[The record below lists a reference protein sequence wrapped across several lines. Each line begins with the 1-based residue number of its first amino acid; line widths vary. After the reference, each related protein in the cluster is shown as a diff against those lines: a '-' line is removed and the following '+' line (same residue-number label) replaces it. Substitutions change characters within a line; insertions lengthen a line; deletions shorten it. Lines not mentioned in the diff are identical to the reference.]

1 MVARRIPTGIHPL
14 WEGMNEAAAAELIAL
29 KLSFCSFCGAGSER
43 FSSALIKASVSR
55 QFVQNKQ
62 TQSLAWCCMGDYCC
76 HLADVRF
83 KLLKDE
89 LRSVCSAPA
98 LPGRETLDW

>member
-29 KLSFCSFCGAGSER
+29 KLEVLLCSA
-43 FSSALIKASVSR
+43 ANTLIKASVSR

-62 TQSLAWCCMGDYCC
+62 TQSLARCCLGDYCC

-98 LPGRETLDW
+98 QPRRKTLDW